1 MAQGFSR
8 GYGRNANYLENA
20 SMNDIKAKELKN
32 DCRRLFGNTDGIEDR
47 IANLII
53 YLIILFILFVIYS
66 NS

>member
-1 MAQGFSR
+1 
-8 GYGRNANYLENA
+8 
-20 SMNDIKAKELKN
+20 MNDIKAKELKN